1 MIFAILILE
10 YIIFGIMSYIFLSAM
25 DLKFTKKNKNVV
37 LTERQKKIFLM
48 IMSILWIIYIP
59 KLYFD
64 SRKEN

>member
-1 MIFAILILE
+1 MIFVILIVE
-10 YIIFGIMSYIFLSAM
+10 YVIFAVMSYIFLDAM
-25 DLKFTKKNKNVV
+25 SLKFTQKNKIVD

>member
-10 YIIFGIMSYIFLSAM
+10 YIIFGIMSYIFLSVM
-25 DLKFTKKNKNVV
+25 DLKFTQKNKIVV

-48 IMSILWIIYIP
+48 IMSVLWIIYIP

>member
-1 MIFAILILE
+1 MIKILILE

-25 DLKFTKKNKNVV
+25 DLKFTQKNKIVV

-48 IMSILWIIYIP
+48 IMSVLWIIYIP

>member
-10 YIIFGIMSYIFLSAM
+10 YVIFAVMSYIFLNAM
-25 DLKFTKKNKNVV
+25 DLKFTQKNKIVV

-48 IMSILWIIYIP
+48 IMSVLWIIYIP

>member
-10 YIIFGIMSYIFLSAM
+10 YIIFGIMSYIFLSTM
-25 DLKFTKKNKNVV
+25 DLKFTQKNKIVV

-48 IMSILWIIYIP
+48 IMSVLWIIYIP

>member
-48 IMSILWIIYIP
+48 IMSVLWIIYIP

>member
-25 DLKFTKKNKNVV
+25 DLKFTQKNKIVV

-48 IMSILWIIYIP
+48 IMSVLWIIYIP